1 MLFPS
6 PFPQL
11 YCMFSFSERAI
22 VLSLLAA
29 VPLVLGLTL
38 WLVCSGTA
46 LCNRETNQRF
56 FSCSYGKSPK
66 LLQSTACQL
75 VMGSHEVVLATG
87 RRGGLVFVFML
98 SLSGIAQSSRYS
110 RNAFDVEDT
119 HAVLAKI

>member
-1 MLFPS
+1 M
-6 PFPQL
+6 
-11 YCMFSFSERAI
+11 
-22 VLSLLAA
+22 SLLAA
-29 VPLVLGLTL
+29 MSLVLGLRL

-46 LCNRETNQRF
+46 LCNRE
-56 FSCSYGKSPK
+56 KSKIFLLFTWESSK

-75 VMGSHEVVLATG
+75 VMRSHKVLLATG

-98 SLSGIAQSSRYS
+98 SLSGIAQSSCYS